1 MAGINCG
8 KLDIRDIPQDEIIS
22 NDNFAWV
29 KAEVEEKIYIYNDR
43 PCVVIKFSEPCFA
56 TICND
61 QDPIPRGLLSHADST
76 NNGVSGSSGNDS
88 GGSIDT
94 DTGNTHTTQAY
105 SSSTT
110 SGENKENLETAAKA
124 VDAAAINSRGY
135 AFSAVMPS
143 AAAVPMRSNIKPY
156 GPYCSNNFYTSAG
169 GIQAETNTD
178 LAPWVFG
185 SIQAMNT
192 AGNSLAQNAVIG
204 VNKAGT
210 GSIAIP
216 GLPISQFTGLGVA
229 LAGTGPTLSA
239 MNFSYGSGGISTTYE
254 FRTYTPK
261 FGSLNRHLLDR
272 VKTISKNRTE
282 QIRFL
287 RGNQINLNKI
297 GRKNAA
303 VAAKQRRR
311 ENADKHKRGQGT
323 LQRVL
328 VAGIQDWQEQR
339 GSPNHRTVV
348 GIDTLSKSVVEMA
361 YDYDKK
367 AYMSLDG
374 LFGPVSKEGSGSL
387 PQYASY
393 EIGDHKSSSQLAQPP
408 FALDEEP
415 TNSENDVFASG
426 LNLNNLEI
434 SQKYIDPLTNKLTE
448 DSHHHDGDGSG
459 HVIDLVGRE
468 TEVPEKGMVTNF
480 YHLDD
485 EERYSDDYRFLGM
498 RGPIVLHSWGY
509 DTEGKPIPNES
520 DSEEQTKQG
529 EFTKDN
535 LADRFLTDW
544 LGKPKTWPVAPI
556 DFRFDRKRGV
566 WVTPPGYKVVVAKLE
581 EKLEAY
587 GEAEASLINEREEKK
602 YGDDLV
608 DKDGD
613 TVVADGSAET
623 EAKIKIVDRIGAS
636 LAKGTKCYAYYDT
649 YNSEYVVLK
658 GGGQESIRFRLIDFC
673 EGTPP
678 EPDYGGEA
686 PENAWTKHAG
696 YLDKFPNNHVLGVRI
711 NCEGDPVDSNGD
723 IITFEDIEQAV
734 ENGEDGDDPEAKKPS
749 DIFVSLYDTCG
760 VHGPAYA
767 YYALGNGAAAFTDWK
782 DRASTGFGILCKP
795 APETTCSLG
804 EGGTQCQAAN
814 NPIYTGYDIVFLD
827 SYARFVECK
836 LKQKLYMTS
845 DDAEKEFPE
854 DEYKKEHPEG
864 NAEAEILHFYGGS
877 PNRLEPKFYKL
888 KAENGGA
895 ESIPFRVF
903 DPFQDA
909 EDQQKN
915 PFSKLDYDDRVLAV
929 FDEKRKK
936 YVIYNAMKLDEK
948 VIKFALVDNK
958 DTKDRKSRAVL
969 VDAAGYPI
977 DNSGKKLTEENFAD
991 NFIEVVDS
999 FAIHGHIDPVPNFHN
1014 NTNSFGPALGSDE
1027 WEEHMN
1033 GIPVHGG
1040 DQDPPPLPD
1049 GTTPEHWTNY
1059 PFIGFA
1065 IQRPWPS
1072 YLSRDLDSVDNESPS
1087 SDPSTD
1093 TNEIRTINEIF
1104 FLENFAE
1111 IIVGK
1116 IGVKKAE
1123 YGLLD
1128 QNEKYYPSVVRA
1140 GIQFNGGY
1148 YKNGHIPFTRD
1159 PIDAT
1164 HDQEG
1169 THDDFNVRVVYDVDR
1184 NSERILLGD
1193 KYDSGYRTP
1202 GDIYRSVDGCSFM
1215 AKLDRF
1221 GSHVN
1226 EGYPERLR
1234 YVIIETQSLAT
1245 VGYTAI
1251 LDQEKAD
1258 ELNKD
1263 ITNEDAGEDK
1273 IWSVYQNGF
1282 MWDRQKSEENYKK
1295 VKIRNRADWVGKGL
1309 IIKNPP
1315 GTKASRHIQTRFN
1328 YYDENK
1334 GEVEYSVITAG
1345 TIAQVSE
1352 ALVPG
1357 NLSGKFGL
1365 QGAVNEDELKINKFD
1380 TSIFYH
1386 GLNPTNSELEDTDN
1400 PKFKLGAQN
1409 WMTYEGANT
1418 VGLWAEGYAP
1428 EIKNNYYNIIYA
1440 REAPTLITG
1449 KVIEKFTPKDSENV
1463 QVDTSNVE
1471 YPSGPGVVNQPI
1483 PELITKARNPMGY
1496 GAEAG
1501 DYVTLQRVNSTSLV
1515 EGDKSNYYYIV
1526 IGAGAKPGNCS

>member
-1 MAGINCG
+1 MAKKVKCG
-8 KLDIRDIPQDEIIS
+8 RLDIRNIPSDSIIPGT
-22 NDNFAWV
+22 DQAWV
-29 KAEVEEKIYIYNDR
+29 KADVDEKIYIYNDR
-43 PCVVIKFSEPCFA
+43 PFVVIKFSNPCFA

-61 QDPIPRGLLSHADST
+61 EDEIPKTLLGVADAKQI
-76 NNGVSGSSGNDS
+76 GSKSDS
-88 GGSIDT
+88 GTSVDSN
-94 DTGNTHTTQAY
+94 TGKTHESTAI
-105 SSSTT
+105 SPSTT
-110 SGENKENLETAAKA
+110 SGDNKNNLKTAAKSVDA
-124 VDAAAINSRGY
+124 VNINNRGFPFTAVMPAAAAI
-135 AFSAVMPS
+135 
-143 AAAVPMRSNIKPY
+143 PMLSNIATY
-156 GPYCSNNFYTSAG
+156 GPYASPNFGSSCG
-169 GIQAETNTD
+169 GIQIESNPD
-178 LAPWVFG
+178 LSPWTFG
-185 SIQAMNT
+185 SIAGMNA
-192 AGNSLAQNAVIG
+192 AGSSIVSNAG
-204 VNKAGT
+204 VGLSKAES
-210 GSIAIP
+210 GSISLP
-216 GLPISQFTGLGVA
+216 GLPRPEFINLGSAV
-229 LAGTGPTLSA
+229 GGVGPTLSG
-239 MNFSYGSGGISTTYE
+239 MNFSYGSGGITTTYE

-261 FGSLNRHLLDR
+261 FGGLNRHLLDR
-272 VKTISKNRTE
+272 VKNIARYRAQ

-287 RGNQINLNKI
+287 RGQQADQNKINRNNNKAAARQRRLDELNKAKEE
-297 GRKNAA
+297 KNS
-303 VAAKQRRR
+303 
-311 ENADKHKRGQGT
+311 
-323 LQRVL
+323 LSRVL
-328 VAGIQDWQEQR
+328 VAEIQDWQDQR
-339 GSPNHRTVV
+339 GSPNHRTVI
-348 GIDTLSKSVVEMA
+348 GIDKLSTSVVEMQ
-361 YDYDKK
+361 YNYDKK

-374 LFGPVSKEGSGSL
+374 LFGPVSKNGSGSL

-393 EIGDHKSSSQLAQPP
+393 EVGDHKSSPQLAQPP

-415 TNSENDVFASG
+415 ANTENNVFVSG

-434 SQKYIDPLTNKLTE
+434 SQKYNDPLTNQIT
-448 DSHHHDGDGSG
+448 DGSHHHDGDGSG

-468 TEVPEKGMVTNF
+468 TSVPEKGVITNF

-485 EERYSDDYRFLGM
+485 EARYSDDYRFLGM

-529 EFTKDN
+529 QFTKDN

-566 WVTPPGYKVVVAKLE
+566 WVSPPGYKVVVARLE

-587 GEAEASLINEREEKK
+587 GTAEASLINKHEEKQ
-602 YGDDLV
+602 YGDDLL
-608 DKDGD
+608 DQDGD
-613 TVVADGSAET
+613 TVLADGSPET
-623 EAKIKIVDRIGAS
+623 EAKIKVVDRLGAS
-636 LAKGTKCYAYYDT
+636 YNKGIKCYAYYDT
-649 YNSEYVVLK
+649 YNSEYIILEAVAQK
-658 GGGQESIRFRLIDFC
+658 SIRFRLIDFC

-678 EPDYGGEA
+678 DPDYGGEA

-696 YLDKFPNNHVLGVRI
+696 YLDKFPNNHVLGIRI
-711 NCEGDPVDSNGD
+711 NCEGDPIDANGD
-723 IITFEDIEQAV
+723 IVSFQDIEDAV
-734 ENGEDGDDPEAKKPS
+734 QNGEDGDGPKKPS

-767 YYALGNGAAAFTDWK
+767 YYAIGNGAAAFTEWR
-782 DRASTGFGILCKP
+782 DRASTGFGILCEA

-814 NPIYTGYDIVFLD
+814 NPVYTGYDIVFLD

-845 DDAEKEFPE
+845 ADAEKEFPQ
-854 DEYKKEHPEG
+854 DEYKKDHPEG

-888 KAENGGA
+888 KEANGGA

-915 PFSKLDYDDRVLAV
+915 QFAKLDYDDRVLAV

-958 DTKDRKSRAVL
+958 DIKDRKSRAVM

-977 DNSGKKLTEENFAD
+977 DKRGEKLTAENFAD

-999 FAIHGHIDPVPNFHN
+999 FAVHGHVQPLPNFHN
-1014 NTNSFGPALGSDE
+1014 NTNSFGPALGSDS

-1040 DQDPPPLPD
+1040 DQNPPPLPD
-1049 GTTPEHWTNY
+1049 GSQPTSWTNY

-1065 IQRPWPS
+1065 VQRVWPP
-1072 YLSRDLDSVDNESPS
+1072 YLSNDLDSVDNDSPS
-1087 SDPSTD
+1087 SDPD
-1093 TNEIRTINEIF
+1093 NKVKTINEIF
-1104 FLENFAE
+1104 FLETFAE

-1116 IGVKKAE
+1116 IAVKKE
-1123 YGLLD
+1123 TYGLLD
-1128 QNEKYYPSVVRA
+1128 QNEKYFPSVVRA
-1140 GIQFNGGY
+1140 GVEFNGGY

-1159 PIDAT
+1159 PI
-1164 HDQEG
+1164 EG
-1169 THDDFNVRVVYDVDR
+1169 YDDFNVRVVYDVDR

-1193 KYDSGYRTP
+1193 LYDSDYRES
-1202 GDIYRSVDGCSFM
+1202 GNIYRSVDGCSFM

-1226 EGYPERLR
+1226 EGFPERLR

-1245 VGYTAI
+1245 QGYTAI
-1251 LDQEKAD
+1251 LDQKKAD
-1258 ELNKD
+1258 ELNQYS
-1263 ITNEDAGEDK
+1263 TYEDSGEDK
-1273 IWSVYQNGF
+1273 IWSVYQDGF
-1282 MWDRQKSEENYKK
+1282 MWDRTKSETNYKK
-1295 VKIRNRADWVGKGL
+1295 VKIKNRADWVAKGL

-1315 GTKASRHIQTRFN
+1315 GSKGSRHIQTRYN
-1328 YYDENK
+1328 YYNENT
-1334 GEVEYSVITAG
+1334 GEIEYSVITAG

-1352 ALVPG
+1352 MLVPG
-1357 NLSGKFGL
+1357 TIGGKFGL
-1365 QGAVNEDELKINKFD
+1365 QGAVNDNDLKINNFT
-1380 TSIFYH
+1380 TSVFYH
-1386 GLNPTNSELEDTDN
+1386 GLNPTNAQLDNDDN
-1400 PKFKLGAQN
+1400 PKYKIGSQN
-1409 WMTYEGANT
+1409 WMTYEDANS
-1418 VGLWAEGYAP
+1418 VGLWAEGYAS
-1428 EIKNNYYNIIYA
+1428 EIKNNYYHVIYA

-1449 KVIEKFTPKDSENV
+1449 KVVEKFTPKDSGNI

-1471 YPSGPGVVNQPI
+1471 YPSGPGYDRQPVAN
-1483 PELITKARNPMGY
+1483 LITKARNPMGY
-1496 GAEAG
+1496 GAESG

-1515 EGDKSNYYYIV
+1515 EGNSANYYYIV
-1526 IGAGAKPGNCS
+1526 IGTGAKPGNCS